1 MPARTLRSA
10 AEQTERRA
18 EPVPEG
24 STVPRRVLVTGA
36 ASGLGRA
43 TATLFAERGAEV
55 ALVDL
60 DRARLE
66 AVAESLPRPG
76 SHLCLPM
83 DVSDRTA
90 VETGFGRVA
99 EAWGQIDVAV
109 LAAGIIDYDA
119 DGWLGDVSDQTWD
132 RMVAVNLTGT
142 FLTAQAAFD
151 VIAKRPSSSI
161 ITVASLA
168 ALIGQ
173 RRLYAYSASK
183 GGVVAFSRALAVEAG
198 RSGVRVNCV
207 CPGVVRTPMTEDKLQ
222 GAPPAN
228 ALRRAGE
235 PEEIAAAVYGFC
247 EPGASFLTG
256 ATIPVDGGATFA

>member
-1 MPARTLRSA
+1 MADESA
-10 AEQTERRA
+10 D
-18 EPVPEG
+18 
-24 STVPRRVLVTGA
+24 PRRVLVTGA

-43 TATLFAERGAEV
+43 TATLFAERGAAV

-60 DRARLE
+60 DRERLE
-66 AVAESLPRPG
+66 SVCEALPRPD

-90 VETGFGRVA
+90 VESGFRQLA
-99 EAWGQIDVAV
+99 QAWGQIDVAV
-109 LAAGIIDYDA
+109 LAAGIIDYHG
-119 DGWLGDVSDQTWD
+119 DGWVGDVADQTWD
-132 RMVAVNLTGT
+132 RIVAVNLTGT
-142 FLTAQAAFD
+142 FLTAQASYEL
-151 VIAKRPSSSI
+151 IAKRSSSSI
-161 ITVASLA
+161 ITFGSLA
-168 ALIGQ
+168 ALVGQ
-173 RRLYAYSASK
+173 RKLYAYSATK

-198 RSGVRVNCV
+198 RAGVRVNCV
-207 CPGVVRTPMTEDKLQ
+207 CPGVIRTPMTESRLS

-228 ALRRAGE
+228 ALRRAGL

>member
-1 MPARTLRSA
+1 MP
-10 AEQTERRA
+10 EQ
-18 EPVPEG
+18 
-24 STVPRRVLVTGA
+24 STAPRRVLVSGA

-43 TATLFAERGAEV
+43 TATFFAARGAEV

-60 DRARLE
+60 DRERLDT
-66 AVAESLPRPG
+66 VAESLPQPG
-76 SHLCLPM
+76 SHLRLAM
-83 DVSDRTA
+83 DVSDRDA
-90 VETGFGRVA
+90 VEAGFGRLA
-99 EAWGQIDVAV
+99 EAWEHIDVAV
-109 LAAGIIDYDA
+109 LAAGIIDYEA

-132 RMVAVNLTGT
+132 KLVAVNLTGT
-142 FLTAQAAFD
+142 FLTAQAAFE
-151 VIAKRPSSSI
+151 VIAKRSSSSI

-168 ALIGQ
+168 ALVGQ

-183 GGVVAFSRALAVEAG
+183 GGVVAFSRALSVEAG

-207 CPGVVRTPMTEDKLQ
+207 CPGVVRTPMTEEKLG

-228 ALRRAGE
+228 ALRRAAE
-235 PEEIAAAVYGFC
+235 PEEIAAAIYGFC